1 MLCRNCGS
9 SIPETA
15 KFCPVCGASMREK
28 ASDTER
34 GGNAEDVRQ
43 PEAATQNGMER
54 EVNATEMTEGM
65 SSQEKA
71 PIDAEPE
78 NDAPEATPH
87 IEEVPEPHITPD
99 DASGEEQTMN
109 TMDGVPEKKP
119 FVKRK
124 GLLTGVILGAV
135 AACVILALV
144 LLPRISEQRRIGR
157 YNQGAEYL
165 EQGEYAQAREVFLS
179 LGEYE
184 DAPVLAVYAEKGVA
198 YTAAKEAMAQGE
210 LESAIDSF
218 GRLSGFKDSEELLGE
233 CRRAL
238 QYEKGKALFETE
250 DYEAAAEALEAAEGY
265 GDSETLLEKCRFFL
279 MRQEILDAMDGGD
292 YARALSLLESDEG
305 ESMENREELIDECQK
320 GVKYAEAEE
329 ALANGLN
336 YTAYKIFQELGS
348 YRDAKSRAE
357 ACVLPKPSTGE
368 TYHNTAY
375 GTSGCSLK
383 INPNSNDGS
392 CTYFKIYAVS
402 GSDEILVS
410 CVFINSGATATVK
423 LPAGTYVLKTAN
435 STGAW
440 YGEKEMFGSNGVYQ
454 RLKSSDTSDH
464 FTLERYGDYI
474 LTLRNADKGN
484 VGSQREDRDD
494 F

>member
-1 MLCRNCGS
+1 MICKKCGS

-15 KFCPVCGASMREK
+15 KYCPICGEPVRGDMA
-28 ASDTER
+28 DTGTVGSAENSER
-34 GGNAEDVRQ
+34 AEITAQ
-43 PEAATQNGMER
+43 
-54 EVNATEMTEGM
+54 
-65 SSQEKA
+65 
-71 PIDAEPE
+71 
-78 NDAPEATPH
+78 NDADRAE
-87 IEEVPEPHITPD
+87 
-99 DASGEEQTMN
+99 N
-109 TMDGVPEKKP
+109 TINNPMGQAPKKKP
-119 FVKRK
+119 VLKK
-124 GLLTGVILGAV
+124 TGLLVGIVLGAV
-135 AACVILALV
+135 AVCVILTSV

-410 CVFINSGATATVK
+410 CVFINSGATATVR
-423 LPAGTYVLKTAN
+423 LPAGTYILKTA
-435 STGAW
+435 TGKGNW
-440 YGEKEMFGSNGVYQ
+440 YGEKQIFGDDGVYL
-454 RLKSSDTSDH
+454 RLLSDDTSDR
-464 FTLERYGDYI
+464 FTLERFGEYV

-484 VGSQREDRDD
+484 VGSQREDRVDL
-494 F
+494 